1 MARHVDHAG
10 QVEPTKG
17 ALVVNLGN
25 LMSRWTNERYKSN
38 VHRVINKSGKE
49 RYSIPVFV
57 SGNPDYL
64 VECIPT
70 CKAPGE
76 PAKFPPITVQA
87 AVSAAY
93 AESYGRAQLY
103 KQGLEK
109 AVGSNPPKISPVLGN
124 NAPIAA
130 A

>member
-1 MARHVDHAG
+1 
-10 QVEPTKG
+10 
-17 ALVVNLGN
+17 
-25 LMSRWTNERYKSN
+25 MSRWTNEKYKSN

-49 RYSIPVFV
+49 RYSIPLFV

-70 CKAPGE
+70 CKAADE
-76 PAKFPPITVQA
+76 PAKFPPVTVQE

-93 AESYGRAQLY
+93 AESYGRAQLF

-109 AVGSNPPKISPVLGN
+109 VVANTTAAAPSPTAGT
-124 NAPIAA
+124 PIAA